1 MRIGDRIRVMLSPMY
16 LAAGAAI
23 LVRAP
28 KEPVAWLMGVS
39 FIVYGVYRLALVG
52 KALRPRR

>member
-1 MRIGDRIRVMLSPMY
+1 MTIGDRIRVMLSPMY

-28 KEPVAWLMGVS
+28 KEPVAWLLGVS
-39 FIVYGVYRLALVG
+39 FIAYGVYRLALVRR
-52 KALRPRR
+52 ALRR

>member
-1 MRIGDRIRVMLSPMY
+1 MSLGDRIRVMLSPMY

-28 KEPVAWLMGVS
+28 REPVAWMLGVS
-39 FIVYGVYRLALVG
+39 FIAYGVYRLVLIRRS
-52 KALRPRR
+52 LRR

>member
-1 MRIGDRIRVMLSPMY
+1 MIIGDRICVMLSPMY

-28 KEPVAWLMGVS
+28 KEPVAWLLGVS
-39 FIVYGVYRLALVG
+39 FIAYGVYRLALVRR
-52 KALRPRR
+52 ALRR